1 MSSRG
6 VCLSSLRRSL
16 SHRTRLGVFATV
28 LLVLCS
34 STAWA
39 QRAADVTGAVTDS
52 TGAAVPGVEVDATN
66 TLTGVKVSAVTND
79 AGLYRFVELV
89 IGPYQIEASKAG
101 FKTSATNVTLEA
113 GRTTTVDVKLEL
125 GQ

>member
-1 MSSRG
+1 MSSRSSG
-6 VCLSSLRRSL
+6 LSSLLDRLAEIRITVFLLGFVVL
-16 SHRTRLGVFATV
+16 SG
-28 LLVLCS
+28 

-89 IGPYQIEASKAG
+89 IGPYQDSGCVVRMPQI
-101 FKTSATNVTLEA
+101 
-113 GRTTTVDVKLEL
+113 
-125 GQ
+125 

>member
-1 MSSRG
+1 LAYKARIG
-6 VCLSSLRRSL
+6 IL
-16 SHRTRLGVFATV
+16 ATG
-28 LLVLCS
+28 LLVLFV

-39 QRAADVTGAVTDS
+39 QRAADVTGVVTDS

-66 TLTGVKVSAVTND
+66 TLTGVKVSAVTNG

-113 GRTTTVDVKLEL
+113 GRTTTVDVKL
-125 GQ
+125 